1 MLLYF
6 YTITIIITIAIN
18 FTDNKYKSKYRGKI
32 PTVTTQLLL
41 KQDRNNKKKRNINLK
56 KKEIIENISKHFSRK
71 VMQLDLIMYYI
82 KVEWP

>member
-41 KQDRNNKKKRNINLK
+41 KQDKNKEKKGTLIWKK

-71 VMQLDLIMYYI
+71 VIINYCI
-82 KVEWP
+82 

>member
-32 PTVTTQLLL
+32 STVTTQLLL
-41 KQDRNNKKKRNINLK
+41 KQDKNNEKKRNINLKK

-71 VMQLDLIMYYI
+71 VTINYCILI
-82 KVEWP
+82 

>member
-18 FTDNKYKSKYRGKI
+18 FTGNKYKSKYRGKT

-41 KQDRNNKKKRNINLK
+41 KQDKNNEKKGT
-56 KKEIIENISKHFSRK
+56 
-71 VMQLDLIMYYI
+71 LI
-82 KVEWP
+82 

>member
-32 PTVTTQLLL
+32 STVTTQLLL
-41 KQDRNNKKKRNINLK
+41 KQDKNNEKKRNINLK
-56 KKEIIENISKHFSRK
+56 KKGNN
-71 VMQLDLIMYYI
+71 
-82 KVEWP
+82 

>member
-6 YTITIIITIAIN
+6 YTITIIITIATN

-41 KQDRNNKKKRNINLK
+41 KQDKNNEKKGTLIWKK

-71 VMQLDLIMYYI
+71 VIINYCI
-82 KVEWP
+82 

>member
-6 YTITIIITIAIN
+6 YTISIIITIAIN

-41 KQDRNNKKKRNINLK
+41 QQDKNNEKKGT
-56 KKEIIENISKHFSRK
+56 
-71 VMQLDLIMYYI
+71 LI
-82 KVEWP
+82 

>member
-18 FTDNKYKSKYRGKI
+18 FTDNKYKSKYRGNT

-41 KQDRNNKKKRNINLK
+41 KQDKNNEKKGT
-56 KKEIIENISKHFSRK
+56 
-71 VMQLDLIMYYI
+71 LI
-82 KVEWP
+82 